1 MTGREVVDLVFALSI
16 PITIIVFWIWQK
28 LSHQKAIREWE
39 AFLKD
44 AATQREKDGTQ

>member
-28 LSHQKAIREWE
+28 LSHQKGQAR
-39 AFLKD
+39 AKVLRMGK
-44 AATQREKDGTQ
+44 